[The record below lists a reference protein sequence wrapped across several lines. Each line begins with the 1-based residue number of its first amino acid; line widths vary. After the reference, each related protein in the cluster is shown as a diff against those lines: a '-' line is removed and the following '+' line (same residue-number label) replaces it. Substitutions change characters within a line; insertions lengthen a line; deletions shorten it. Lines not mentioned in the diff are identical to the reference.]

1 MTRISERAAEE
12 RESRFRQVKNLEQ
25 QHGVHDDA
33 MSPSTASEIIRAA
46 TASAQM
52 QLLAR
57 TPEAGVLLNGGD
69 DGADNCIRDASD
81 VVEGTV
87 ASAPAAATPPHA
99 LRQMQRIEHDTD
111 LFANA
116 EMRSAQNAQRDAH
129 HANKA
134 AVLLGSAEQRMRR
147 SRVGTASPST
157 PSTHRAATHRG
168 SRRTMP
174 SSSSPQQ
181 PQPQLQPQPQPQQP
195 QQQQQQ
201 QQDGVWYKER
211 MLARRK
217 ANEKTSAVRSGHS
230 MAPALALSDGSSRS
244 AHSESSGGGSDTNF
258 GLSAG
263 HGHLVVSLQSSAGS
277 GALMFNGLANAPECC
292 PMPHRVKIAAVS
304 AGHRHTAFLLKTGE
318 LLTAGV
324 GTHGRLG
331 HGDTAPRNVPAK
343 VTALT
348 GKFVAAISAG
358 GAHTAA
364 VLESGGV
371 MLWGKGGKGQQGNA
385 RFQDQ
390 LIPSIVHV
398 THDRLPS
405 VRVACGADHTLVIT
419 AAGSVYSL
427 GHKAPAAPRFV
438 AVDFPVR
445 GQVTPRVVDIAA
457 GGAHSVAVLVDG
469 DTYAWG
475 DNASGQLGQGDFEPR
490 ELPVLLR
497 FPPPPVGREGSVR
510 LNPSSRSRVV
520 AATCGV
526 AHTLVL
532 SDAGL
537 IYSCGA
543 GTGGCLGQG
552 DEANAHTLQVVQVA
566 PAGGS
571 VPVRIAAGG
580 SQSAAITTD
589 GELFVWGQRHG
600 SPAQLQPCR
609 LPLDLWSATI
619 QPAAMSRIDA
629 AIRSAKGRPWDE
641 RLQSLAQLC
650 DRTSDL

>member
-1 MTRISERAAEE
+1 
-12 RESRFRQVKNLEQ
+12 
-25 QHGVHDDA
+25 
-33 MSPSTASEIIRAA
+33 
-46 TASAQM
+46 
-52 QLLAR
+52 
-57 TPEAGVLLNGGD
+57 
-69 DGADNCIRDASD
+69 
-81 VVEGTV
+81 
-87 ASAPAAATPPHA
+87 
-99 LRQMQRIEHDTD
+99 
-111 LFANA
+111 
-116 EMRSAQNAQRDAH
+116 
-129 HANKA
+129 
-134 AVLLGSAEQRMRR
+134 
-147 SRVGTASPST
+147 
-157 PSTHRAATHRG
+157 
-168 SRRTMP
+168 
-174 SSSSPQQ
+174 
-181 PQPQLQPQPQPQQP
+181 
-195 QQQQQQ
+195 
-201 QQDGVWYKER
+201 
-211 MLARRK
+211 
-217 ANEKTSAVRSGHS
+217 
-230 MAPALALSDGSSRS
+230 
-244 AHSESSGGGSDTNF
+244 
-258 GLSAG
+258 
-263 HGHLVVSLQSSAGS
+263 VVSLQSSAGS
-277 GALMFNGLANAPECC
+277 GALMFNGLANEPECC

-304 AGHRHTAFLLKTGE
+304 AGHRHTAFLLQTGE

-331 HGDTAPRNVPAK
+331 HGDTAPRNAPAK

-364 VLESGGV
+364 VLESGGI

-475 DNASGQLGQGDFEPR
+475 DNTSGQLGQGDFELR

-497 FPPPPVGREGSVR
+497 FAAPPVGREGSVR

-520 AATCGV
+520 AATCGA

-543 GTGGCLGQG
+543 GMGGGLGQG

-609 LPLDLWSATI
+609 LPLDLWAATI

-641 RLQSLAQLC
+641 RLQSFAQLC
-650 DRTSDL
+650 DRTSDV